1 MIKTLSRHQTLVSLS
16 SMEADLF
23 ALQSVA
29 QELSSMGKIVARVLG
44 SFKEIDAEQ
53 TIPGVLYS
61 DSESALKLLRNLD
74 LPRKSRH
81 LEIRIS
87 WIKERVERK
96 RLVLDFK
103 KGVSN
108 PSDLLTKCLGSLL
121 SVCVVRES
129 DSRSW
134 TFHLQVLWIL
144 REGMCLLK
152 CVANRIQLSLGHVRN
167 MVWCMLGPPM
177 IYGETPGVSRVGENA
192 KRVGTTQSVCSCV
205 FSLFIRVTIEES
217 H

>member
-96 RLVLDFK
+96 RLVLQLIR
-103 KGVSN
+103 
-108 PSDLLTKCLGSLL
+108 PSHPVLAKRCFRFASFEYRIRDHGLSTCRTYGSCAR
-121 SVCVVRES
+121 VCV
-129 DSRSW
+129 
-134 TFHLQVLWIL
+134 
-144 REGMCLLK
+144 C
-152 CVANRIQLSLGHVRN
+152 
-167 MVWCMLGPPM
+167 
-177 IYGETPGVSRVGENA
+177 
-192 KRVGTTQSVCSCV
+192 
-205 FSLFIRVTIEES
+205 
-217 H
+217 